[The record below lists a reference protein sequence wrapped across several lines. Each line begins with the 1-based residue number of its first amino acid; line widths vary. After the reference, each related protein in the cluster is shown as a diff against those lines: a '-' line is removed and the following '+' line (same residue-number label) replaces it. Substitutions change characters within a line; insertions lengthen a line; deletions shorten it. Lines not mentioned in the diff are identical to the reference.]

1 MGSVQQTRP
10 TGVTILAV
18 IQIIASVAGLLAGLS
33 ILAIAGIIAMMGEG
47 VIPIIDAFQGA
58 ESFLGG
64 FFLGIVGIFLVIL
77 GAFGFVLAW
86 GLWTGRSWAWTITI
100 ITTIIGLISALLTLP
115 RGIVVLILDGLILYY
130 LTRPAVKGYFGKSP
144 VSVTV

>member
-18 IQIIASVAGLLAGLS
+18 IQIIASVAGLLAGLG

-86 GLWTGRSWAWTITI
+86 GLWTGKSWAWTITI

-115 RGIVVLILDGLILYY
+115 GGIVGLILDVLILYY